1 MPWNK
6 HLTKFAGRAVAS
18 FGRQGHVATM
28 VKRSPLDDPRVSAHA
43 WARYKRL
50 MKGMAAFTLAVVVV
64 ALGAFYWF
72 NGLVSVHFF
81 IATALG
87 IGFAMMLMAALM
99 GLVFLSSGT
108 GHDEAVS
115 DLEADDQAT
124 ERSADGRSR

>member
-1 MPWNK
+1 MK
-6 HLTKFAGRAVAS
+6 QAFGQILGRHAVAS
-18 FGRQGHVATM
+18 SGQEDHVAPM
-28 VKRSPLDDPRVSAHA
+28 VKRSPLDDPTVSAHA

-124 ERSADGRSR
+124 ERSGDVRSR